1 MDYWFDKVAADR
13 AVEFIETRCVFTE
26 DKWAGKPFILED
38 WQKNDIIRP
47 LFGWKRPD
55 GRRRYRRCIVW
66 VPRKNG
72 KTELGASVSLLA
84 LVATGVVGGQ
94 VYSIARDKT
103 QARIV
108 FDKAVRMAQMSPKL
122 AEVLTAFQSV
132 MYCNRLTAT
141 FKPLSGNP
149 KGKHGFSASGLI
161 GDEVHE
167 WEDDRLYT
175 FVHQSEAAREEP
187 IEFLISTAGLR
198 RGYGWE
204 LWDECLKIRDGVI
217 DDPETLVVIYAAD
230 ATDDWTDPKVWKKA
244 NPNLGVSVRED
255 YLAAECA
262 RAKESP
268 RLENDFKRY
277 HLNIWTEQATR
288 WLPMEAWD
296 RCGQEDW
303 RDLPGQLLECVEVYG
318 GLDLSATTDITAKV
332 WVGKRKDGKLI
343 LVPRFWVPEAKFDQ
357 RIRRDRVPYDKWKEM
372 GALFTTPGNAVDYA
386 AVKMTAMKDAQTFKV
401 LGLAIDR
408 WNATQLSGELLDE
421 GLPVV
426 LFGQGFASMSAPS
439 KELERMVLDAEIE
452 HGGHPVLRWMGANV
466 AIKTDPAGNIK
477 PAKDASTDRIDGIVA
492 AIMGIGLMNA
502 PDDDD
507 NKDRPMSASELLAVI

>member
-1 MDYWFDKVAADR
+1 VDYWFDARAADR

-26 DKWAGKPFILED
+26 DKWAGKPFLLEP

-55 GRRRYRRCIVW
+55 GLRRYRRCIVW
-66 VPRKNG
+66 IPRKNG
-72 KTELGASVSLLA
+72 KTELGASVSILA

-94 VYSIARDKT
+94 VYSIARDKN
-103 QARIV
+103 QARLV
-108 FDKAVRMAQMSPKL
+108 FDKAAKMVAMSPKL
-122 AEVLTAFQSV
+122 GEVLECFASV
-132 MYCNRLTAT
+132 IYCNRLKAG

-161 GDEVHE
+161 GDEIHE
-167 WEDDRLYT
+167 WDDDRLYT
-175 FVHQSEAAREEP
+175 FVHQSEANREQP

-230 ATDDWTDPKVWKKA
+230 PTDDWTDPAVWKKA
-244 NPNLGVSVRED
+244 NPNLGISVRHD

-288 WLPMEAWD
+288 WLPMESWDGCNTVAW
-296 RCGQEDW
+296 Q
-303 RDLPGQLLECVEVYG
+303 DLEAQVRGRLCYG
-318 GLDLSATTDITAKV
+318 GLDLSATTDITALV
-332 WVGKRKDGKLI
+332 WQFDADDGQTI
-343 LVPRFWVPEAKFDQ
+343 LLPRFWVPEAKFEQ
-357 RIRRDRVPYDKWKEM
+357 RIRRDRVPYDKWRDM

-386 AVKMTAMKDAQTFKV
+386 AVKAQIMADAEIFRV
-401 LGLAIDR
+401 GGLAIDR

-421 GLPVV
+421 GLPVN

-439 KELERMVLDAEIE
+439 KELERRVLDRQIE
-452 HGGHPVLRWMGANV
+452 HGGHPVLRWMAANA

-477 PAKDASTDRIDGIVA
+477 PAKDESTDRIDGIVA
-492 AIMGIGLMNA
+492 AIMGIGLA
-502 PDDDD
+502 SSGAEPDPVSPWEDE
-507 NKDRPMSASELLAVI
+507 NFKIAVA